1 MKTHELARALLSKQ
15 DMPILVQT
23 ANMDIGVAAYSF
35 IDSIEL
41 RYAESIEQETK
52 FTFPDDDRVTV
63 INLEK

>member
-1 MKTHELARALLSKQ
+1 MKTHELARALLSRQ

-23 ANMDIGVAAYSF
+23 ANVDIGILSYSF

-52 FTFPDDDRVTV
+52 FTFDDDDRVTV
-63 INLEK
+63 INLER